1 MKTAP
6 LIPAALLLATL
17 LLSACQGAS
26 DGAPGDP
33 ERYKR
38 SHDRYMDSYEP
49 KTGGPG

>member
-1 MKTAP
+1 MKTSR
-6 LIPAALLLATL
+6 LIPATVVLAALLLC
-17 LLSACQGAS
+17 ACQGAPS
-26 DGAPGDP
+26 DP